1 MHFFSQLRSS
11 PGQHACLLP
20 LQSAVS
26 PTLRWPAGHAADVV
40 ATVVE
45 VVLSRVVAVFTV
57 DVEVLVIVDDVV
69 GIFVMPAVVDGVLV
83 LVDDVVSILVMLA
96 VVDGALHVHL

>member
-1 MHFFSQLRSS
+1 M
-11 PGQHACLLP
+11 LP
-20 LQSAVS
+20 VQSAVS

-45 VVLSRVVAVFTV
+45 VVLSRAVAVFNV
-57 DVEVLVIVDDVV
+57 DVEVLVIVDDDVV
-69 GIFVMPAVVDGVLV
+69 GIF
-83 LVDDVVSILVMLA
+83 VMLA